1 MPESAAHWVPLA
13 AIPVLLAVGSLAVL
27 HWSRYLGA
35 IGRLR
40 RAQASPGTSPGAAP
54 APHTAAWLEL
64 RSAEHYRRAY
74 RLTWAVAGVLAVGLG
89 AAVLAD

>member
-1 MPESAAHWVPLA
+1 MPESPAQWVPLA
-13 AIPVLLAVGSLAVL
+13 AIPVLLVVGSLAVL

-35 IGRLR
+35 LGRLH
-40 RAQASPGTSPGAAP
+40 RAQTSPGAAP

-74 RLTWAVAGVLAVGLG
+74 RLTWAVAVVLAVGLA
-89 AAVLAD
+89 AAVLAG